1 MLQLLSRE
9 INGFLNSLIGA
20 LVISIFLICISLFLW
35 VFPDTGFNI
44 LNSGYANL
52 DAFFIITPWIY
63 LFLIPAITM
72 RLFAEEKRSGTI
84 ELLLTRPFSE
94 LQIIL
99 TKFWAGVILVLISLI
114 PTLIY
119 YYTVYKLGAPEGN
132 LDSGS
137 IWGSYLGLLLLG
149 ACFVAIGLFAS
160 SITDNQVVAFI
171 VALFLSFICY
181 TGFESLSSIISNSSI
196 SHFIYQLGI
205 NAHYKSL
212 SRGVIDTR
220 DLLYFISATLFFIM
234 VTKLVLES
242 RKWA

>member
-1 MLQLLSRE
+1 
-9 INGFLNSLIGA
+9 
-20 LVISIFLICISLFLW
+20 
-35 VFPDTGFNI
+35 
-44 LNSGYANL
+44 
-52 DAFFIITPWIY
+52 
-63 LFLIPAITM
+63 
-72 RLFAEEKRSGTI
+72 
-84 ELLLTRPFSE
+84 
-94 LQIIL
+94 
-99 TKFWAGVILVLISLI
+99 LI

-181 TGFESLSSIISNSSI
+181 TGFESLSSIISNTSA